1 MIAIDFLLIGDGGD
15 GTVLAS
21 LDAFLASYASIGV
34 LDVDVLVNTEV
45 QHVNLAEN
53 LFRASLVTFP
63 TSLAV
68 VGIDCD
74 VICLKLFHC
83 VAIRPQR

>member
-1 MIAIDFLLIGDGGD
+1 MSNRSVMAIDFLLIGDGGD
-15 GTVLAS
+15 NTVLAGF
-21 LDAFLASYASIGV
+21 DAFLASYAIIGV
-34 LDVDVLVNTEV
+34 LDIDVLVNTEV

-68 VGIDCD
+68 VGID
-74 VICLKLFHC
+74 
-83 VAIRPQR
+83 

>member
-1 MIAIDFLLIGDGGD
+1 MAIDVLLIGDGGD
-15 GTVLAS
+15 GTVLAGF
-21 LDAFLASYASIGV
+21 DAFLASYAIIGI
-34 LDVDVLVNTEV
+34 LDIDVLVNTEV
-45 QHVNLAEN
+45 QHVYLAEN

-63 TSLAV
+63 TCLAV

-83 VAIRPQR
+83 VAY

>member
-1 MIAIDFLLIGDGGD
+1 MAMDFLLIGDGGD
-15 GTVLAS
+15 GSMLAGF
-21 LDAFLASYASIGV
+21 DAFLASYAIIGV
-34 LDVDVLVNTEV
+34 LDIDVLVNTEV

-63 TSLAV
+63 ASLAE

-83 VAIRPQR
+83 VAY

>member
-1 MIAIDFLLIGDGGD
+1 M
-15 GTVLAS
+15 LAG
-21 LDAFLASYASIGV
+21 LDAFLASYAIIGV
-34 LDVDVLVNTEV
+34 LDINVLVNTEV

-53 LFRASLVTFP
+53 LFRACLVTFP
-63 TSLAV
+63 TRLAV

-83 VAIRPQR
+83 VAY